1 MPNVLKL
8 RGHWTNEKGIFLDV
22 SKSFDTL
29 EPDILLNI
37 YLIITTLE
45 KPLKISPETIYLIVK
60 YTYTQKIVV
69 LSIASGVPQGP
80 LIMYEGYFCFP
91 WQSGN
96 VLGTC

>member
-60 YTYTQKIVV
+60 D
-69 LSIASGVPQGP
+69 
-80 LIMYEGYFCFP
+80 MYEQNIVT
-91 WQSGN
+91 QSYYPLFAEFHRN
-96 VLGTC
+96 P